1 MTCKQTLMS
10 EDPLYDF
17 NPGLFRDVCDD
28 GRCGLILQHGVTV
41 QLLLQKHN
49 WSCRSIVK
57 KSPR

>member
-17 NPGLFRDVCDD
+17 NPSLFRDVCDD

-49 WSCRSIVK
+49 
-57 KSPR
+57 